1 MEWIRSKISEHPRT
15 FAFGLFGLS
24 LVSFAIYQRMYRRQS
39 EIIKFCRQLGTDIEN
54 KLKDNKKI
62 HFMPTNEEVYIDYQF
77 SDKHSKEGFPF
88 TLKWLRSLKDK
99 PVLKSQDFDK
109 KLEKNDDPFAP
120 PLDEDLVI
128 RHDLT
133 KKHSLILNKF
143 PVTNHHV
150 LIITKDFE
158 HQSTALSKEDI
169 EACLIVMKSVESGF
183 IFYNWGKNSGASQ
196 PHKHMQWFPESNFS
210 TNGRLPVSIAIE
222 RYKSSIDLSQPFKLP
237 EFEFVHSIR
246 FFNEDINNLIEQDKL
261 SEASSLVF
269 DCYNGVY
276 KDLNLSEEV
285 SYNTLITQSY
295 ILIVVREKE
304 SFGDISLN
312 TLAFAGSL
320 FNTNPD
326 KLDYMKE
333 VGPLNML
340 KVVSAKL

>member
-1 MEWIRSKISEHPRT
+1 
-15 FAFGLFGLS
+15 
-24 LVSFAIYQRMYRRQS
+24 
-39 EIIKFCRQLGTDIEN
+39 
-54 KLKDNKKI
+54 
-62 HFMPTNEEVYIDYQF
+62 
-77 SDKHSKEGFPF
+77 
-88 TLKWLRSLKDK
+88 
-99 PVLKSQDFDK
+99 
-109 KLEKNDDPFAP
+109 
-120 PLDEDLVI
+120 
-128 RHDLT
+128 
-133 KKHSLILNKF
+133 
-143 PVTNHHV
+143 
-150 LIITKDFE
+150 
-158 HQSTALSKEDI
+158 
-169 EACLIVMKSVESGF
+169 MKSVESGF

-196 PHKHMQWFPESNFS
+196 PHKHMQCFPESNFS